1 MMPARHSFCE
11 VRRLTYCEVY
21 GDIYTNVVI
30 QTYNSY
36 MTVEKLIVYQLYFT
50 KWQHN
55 NTIKDK
61 NTTCTL
67 NTKEKKTEKN
77 SPS

>member
-1 MMPARHSFCE
+1 
-11 VRRLTYCEVY
+11 
-21 GDIYTNVVI
+21 
-30 QTYNSY
+30 

-61 NTTCTL
+61 NTTCTM